1 MGTLAAGQVNSNNIG
16 IPLSLYLLGS
26 AAYPAP
32 VILLQLLVFTPI
44 TMAIFEAVTT
54 GQRRPFPILRRTL
67 TNPIVVGSVRRRRK
81 IEKQRRIHIKRIRR
95 SMREPKAEVTQDTKS
110 MPALRRSAPDSGTE
124 YGRPQAL
131 TWNIGTTGSTV
142 SEARTFRPLG
152 MAEA

>member
-67 TNPIVVGSVRRRRK
+67 TNPIVVGSVRLSW
-81 IEKQRRIHIKRIRR
+81 RICSTAGGSCWGGI
-95 SMREPKAEVTQDTKS
+95 V
-110 MPALRRSAPDSGTE
+110 PDPFCFE
-124 YGRPQAL
+124 EHRAAH
-131 TWNIGTTGSTV
+131 W
-142 SEARTFRPLG
+142 
-152 MAEA
+152 